1 MGSSSVQARLAAG
14 KPDVATIE
22 LSAAQ
27 RAGNIL
33 ITISDDGAG
42 IDRQK
47 VLQSAIA
54 KGIVREDAKLSDDE
68 IHNLI
73 FAPALRP
80 PRK

>member
-1 MGSSSVQARLAAG
+1 MPSTMGIESVEARLAAG

-42 IDRQK
+42 IDR
-47 VLQSAIA
+47 AE
-54 KGIVREDAKLSDDE
+54 G
-68 IHNLI
+68 
-73 FAPALRP
+73 APKRDRQGHRP
-80 PRK
+80 RRRKTQR